1 MSEHVRV
8 SSVRRRAGGR
18 TNLGPYRPRPGSR
31 PVLPVVPASLLVER
45 LGLVEGLLHPA
56 GRVQGPLEVPV
67 GRRRRG
73 GVARGRRGRR
83 VAGGGRGAVGGLRRG
98 GAVGVGGRAVA
109 GAGGGGAVAGAAA
122 VARLLVV
129 VTVQQQVDDEDC
141 KGGEKRVMLRPGFGN
156 SLLKNAP

>member
-8 SSVRRRAGGR
+8 SSVRRRAGAGGR

-67 GRRRRG
+67 GGRGRG
-73 GVARGRRGRR
+73 GAVAGGRRR
-83 VAGGGRGAVGGLRRG
+83 VAGGGRGAVGRLRRRR
-98 GAVGVGGRAVA
+98 GAVGVGGRGAV
-109 GAGGGGAVAGAAA
+109 AGGGGGVAGAAA

-129 VTVQQQVDDEDC
+129 VAVQQQVDDEDC
-141 KGGEKRVMLRPGFGN
+141 KRRERL
-156 SLLKNAP
+156 SL